1 MIAELDHASE
11 RRVVSQ
17 AIKVLIIIVQTGQAG
32 QYDPSVLLAH
42 ARCQFHPRD
51 LDKLD
56 RVLGV
61 ADGDTRS
68 YPQLELHQEG
78 GISSFDTTIPTYG
91 ISGPRIELSD
101 GTSDSD
107 SNSSSEFDEFPEVD
121 LGEEKHGNEHG
132 GEDKSEDESE
142 DESEDDDDDE
152 AEEQSE
158 NDE

>member
-1 MIAELDHASE
+1 MP
-11 RRVVSQ
+11 
-17 AIKVLIIIVQTGQAG
+17 
-32 QYDPSVLLAH
+32 PSVGQCEAECG
-42 ARCQFHPRD
+42 ACVCFD
-51 LDKLD
+51 LGEAWKFGWRHLDCPDSCSLD